1 MIVHAVFRQKNHK
14 WMALSI
20 VNLGKIWTTA
30 GNSFIVW
37 FLGALWQRPTG
48 GIIRRQSRKVSHIS
62 VEKFCTGH
70 QSTQCT

>member
-1 MIVHAVFRQKNHK
+1 MD
-14 WMALSI
+14 LSI

-48 GIIRRQSRKVSHIS
+48 GIIRRQSGKVSHIS
-62 VEKFCTGH
+62 VEKFCTGD